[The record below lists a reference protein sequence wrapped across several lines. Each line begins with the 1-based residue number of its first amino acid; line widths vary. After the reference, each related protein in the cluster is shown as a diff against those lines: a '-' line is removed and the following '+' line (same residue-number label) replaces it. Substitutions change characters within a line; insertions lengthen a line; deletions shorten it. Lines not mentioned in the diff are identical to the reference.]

1 LLELIWP
8 RLGNEFNAQF
18 RVDDNLVKEV
28 IAPLL
33 AGEVVIDGS
42 TRGWM
47 FHYSTLSKKQLARLK
62 EKKVT
67 NGPSLPVAN
76 LLGLR
81 HRKLIGLS
89 RKICD
94 LVA

>member
-1 LLELIWP
+1 M
-8 RLGNEFNAQF
+8 
-18 RVDDNLVKEV
+18 KEV

-62 EKKVT
+62 EKT
-67 NGPSLPVAN
+67 GYEWTFPSCGQPHWAAA
-76 LLGLR
+76 
-81 HRKLIGLS
+81 S
-89 RKICD
+89 
-94 LVA
+94 

>member
-47 FHYSTLSKKQLARLK
+47 FHYSTWSKK
-62 EKKVT
+62 
-67 NGPSLPVAN
+67 
-76 LLGLR
+76 
-81 HRKLIGLS
+81 
-89 RKICD
+89 
-94 LVA
+94 